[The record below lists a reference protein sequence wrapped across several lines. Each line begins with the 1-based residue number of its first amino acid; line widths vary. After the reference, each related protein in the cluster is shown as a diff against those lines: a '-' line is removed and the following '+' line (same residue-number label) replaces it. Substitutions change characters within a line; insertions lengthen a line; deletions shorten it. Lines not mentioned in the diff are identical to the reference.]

1 MQGVTSWLARYNSGD
16 TERVWAEMLARG
28 AAIREG
34 ALFEDAM
41 AVARETMRRVR
52 WNTVTVHGRLRDLGY
67 AFEQPERATVSPG
80 FGVVVAIR
88 EIETT
93 LGPLPLSLRAF
104 YEIVGAIDFRQSF
117 KQLVNFYEREERTD
131 VPEVLFLGEADPLV
145 VHPIEEII
153 DELTARPKKLH
164 FCFAPDEFH
173 KANYSGGENY
183 HVNLPEPAADAP
195 ILGMYGVAETF
206 VEHLRYCFRFGG
218 FRGHIECEP
227 QGEKGWKIPPRV
239 RIAQA
244 LAEGLLPL

>member
-1 MQGVTSWLARYNSGD
+1 VATWLERYKSGE
-16 TERVWAEMLARG
+16 TELVWGEMLARG

-41 AVARETMRRVR
+41 AVARETMRRAR
-52 WNTVTVHGRLRDLGY
+52 ANAETIHGRLHDIGY
-67 AFEQPERATVSPG
+67 AFEQPAGALVPPG
-80 FGVVVAIR
+80 SQITDDVLEV
-88 EIETT
+88 ETT
-93 LGPLPLSLRAF
+93 LGPLPPSLRAF

-117 KQLVNFYEREERTD
+117 KQLVNIHEREGRTD

-145 VHPIEEII
+145 VHPIQEIL
-153 DELTARPKKLH
+153 DELAAKPKKLY

-183 HVNLPEPAADAP
+183 HLNLPNLAADAP
-195 ILGMYGVAETF
+195 VLGMYGVDETF
-206 VEHLRYCFRFGG
+206 VEHLRVCFRFGG

-227 QGEKGWKIPPRV
+227 EGDKGWKVPPRTE
-239 RIAQA
+239 IARR